1 MLTGAETKRTR
12 PDAQKYCETCPV
24 CSQPGVDQ
32 SIDSAKSLLLLLLCD
47 LFRLQE
53 GIFPVLSTN
62 STPAS
67 PVGNGSQ
74 FSQVAV

>member
-47 LFRLQE
+47 PLRLQE
-53 GIFPVLSTN
+53 GHFPCPFDEQHAGVSRWQRE
-62 STPAS
+62 
-67 PVGNGSQ
+67 PV
-74 FSQVAV
+74 